1 MKIGLGRGRVDVER
15 GTKRDDGEEEEAGD
29 ANARRRA
36 ADPRDPKSRSFW
48 GQDLRYIL
56 GLSTFCTFCRILSSG
71 NGKPAKGRSRGRR
84 GLERA
89 SHRKGG
95 GSGERGKRAS
105 GGDRGASVDAG
116 KDEKLPLSSGGG
128 GNGDGVAVSVSGGGG
143 GVRGI
148 AFFLPFPSSSLF
160 PRRKWP
166 LDVTVIIL
174 RASLA
179 RKNERTREREKERE
193 SDARTA
199 AAAPTKM
206 PVGGGRE
213 GGKGQSER
221 ASGEWVGW
229 LQLQPSERG
238 RKRERLDR
246 NRGTGSSEE
255 EHPIW
260 ACLDF

>member
-1 MKIGLGRGRVDVER
+1 MES
-15 GTKRDDGEEEEAGD
+15 
-29 ANARRRA
+29 RRRDA
-36 ADPRDPKSRSFW
+36 AEDDEDWS
-48 GQDLRYIL
+48 
-56 GLSTFCTFCRILSSG
+56 
-71 NGKPAKGRSRGRR
+71 
-84 GLERA
+84 ERA

-105 GGDRGASVDAG
+105 EGDRGASVDAG

-128 GNGDGVAVSVSGGGG
+128 GGVAVSVLGC
-143 GVRGI
+143 GVGGI
-148 AFFLPFPSSSLF
+148 AFFLPFPSSLF

-213 GGKGQSER
+213 GGEAKGRASER
-221 ASGEWVGW
+221 ASERVSGW
-229 LQLQPSERG
+229 AGCNCSQAREEERG
-238 RKRERLDR
+238 RDWTATGARGQAKRSLLSGLALTFEVLGCRVK
-246 NRGTGSSEE
+246 
-255 EHPIW
+255 
-260 ACLDF
+260 

>member
-1 MKIGLGRGRVDVER
+1 MIRWAKFEVHPGL
-15 GTKRDDGEEEEAGD
+15 
-29 ANARRRA
+29 
-36 ADPRDPKSRSFW
+36 F
-48 GQDLRYIL
+48 Y
-56 GLSTFCTFCRILSSG
+56 FCTFCRILSSG

-84 GLERA
+84 LERARERA

-105 GGDRGASVDAG
+105 ERDRGASVDAG

-128 GNGDGVAVSVSGGGG
+128 GNGVAVSVLGC
-143 GVRGI
+143 GVGGI
-148 AFFLPFPSSSLF
+148 AFFLPFPSSLF

-206 PVGGGRE
+206 PVGGGGRE
-213 GGKGQSER
+213 AKGR
-221 ASGEWVGW
+221 ASGRAVSGW
-229 LQLQPSERG
+229 AGCNCSQAREEERG
-238 RKRERLDR
+238 RDWTATGARGQAKRSLLSGLAWTFEVLGCRVK
-246 NRGTGSSEE
+246 
-255 EHPIW
+255 
-260 ACLDF
+260 